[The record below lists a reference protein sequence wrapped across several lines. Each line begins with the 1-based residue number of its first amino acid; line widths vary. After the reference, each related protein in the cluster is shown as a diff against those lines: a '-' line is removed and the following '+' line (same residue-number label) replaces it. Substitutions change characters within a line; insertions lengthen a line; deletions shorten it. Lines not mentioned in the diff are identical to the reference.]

1 VEDGFSYAWI
11 AKAIVYGLAQLAIG
25 VTVARRL
32 ASRPSTA
39 ASPEWN
45 RWLIRLARAVA
56 CLLVAGLMARLWVQT
71 ASAFGPDEVF
81 TPGNLRIVALESQ
94 WGEGWRLQV
103 AAAAAVL
110 VSAWL
115 VPVWRPGWW
124 AFEACAVGFSVA
136 IPVLGHAA
144 GSASRHVVH
153 AVHALGAGAWVGT
166 LGVMTLAAWSQRAL
180 RGKPNMLA
188 ELVKRFSPLAL
199 AAATLV
205 AVSGSVA
212 AWLYVGSWMSLVTT
226 TYGRLLLLKLFFV
239 ACVAAC
245 GRANWRDARNNR
257 PPRRRLMTLEY
268 LAALLVIAMTGVLTE
283 TEQP

>member
-1 VEDGFSYAWI
+1 MEEGFSYAWV

-25 VTVARRL
+25 ITVARRL
-32 ASRPSTA
+32 ASRPSPA

-45 RWLIRLARAVA
+45 QWLIRLARAVA

-71 ASAFGPDEVF
+71 ASAFGPEEVF
-81 TPGNLRIVALESQ
+81 TPGNLGVIALESR

-103 AAAAAVL
+103 AAAAAML

-124 AFEACAVGFSVA
+124 AFEACAVGFSLA
-136 IPVLGHAA
+136 MPLLGHAA
-144 GSASRHVVH
+144 GSVSRHLVH

-166 LGVMTLAAWSQRAL
+166 LGVMTLAVWSQRAQ
-180 RGKPNMLA
+180 RGNPNMLA
-188 ELVKRFSPLAL
+188 ELVGRFSPIAL
-199 AAATLV
+199 AAAALV
-205 AVSGSVA
+205 AVSGSVV
-212 AWLYVGSWMSLVTT
+212 AWLYAGSWTSLGTT
-226 TYGRLLLLKLFFV
+226 TYGRLLLLKLLCV

-245 GRANWRDARNNR
+245 GRANWNNVRNNR

-268 LAALLVIAMTGVLTE
+268 LAAWLVIAITGVLTE
-283 TEQP
+283 SEQP